1 MLSVGRIAAG
11 DGYRYLTSQVASHD
25 ATRAGERL
33 VSYYERTGMPPGV
46 WAGAQ
51 AVAFG
56 LEGAPTEEQ
65 MARLY
70 GRCADPNTGVVLG
83 RRMAEFRPLAERI
96 AARVRALGRTPTDD
110 ERAAIARAEQAR
122 GQPQAVTAFDL
133 TFSAPKSVSILWALG
148 GDEIRDAVQRAH
160 EGAWRDA
167 LAHFEADVACTRLG
181 AAGVA
186 QVDVDGV
193 TVAAFEHWFNRSGDP
208 QLHTHLA
215 VSAMVRPAGSGRWR
229 RLDSR
234 AMYRAAASVGERY
247 TGYLLGR
254 LRDDLGVSVRHRPGR
269 GDRLLPELD
278 GISDQLVDAFSS
290 RAAQIDATLA
300 RLVGEFT
307 DAHGHTPDRATTARL
322 AQQAALMDRPGTEQR
337 SWTAEREQWL
347 DRAGQVLG
355 VDPDRV
361 GPPVIAAAVG
371 RADRLPVEP
380 GPNPM
385 RADTLISRLEERGA
399 TWNRR
404 DVEREAAAVL
414 REAGVRVDDGSVT
427 VLVAAV
433 VEHEDSVSLDAPD
446 VGGPVPHALR
456 RADGSS
462 VFARRGE
469 QLYTST
475 AILAAERELAA
486 LAAVRSQSLTE
497 AARRYR
503 AGWAELDDDDLVRRV
518 AGAGSRIGE
527 LDTQICQA
535 EAATPALVR
544 AAGEATAAAAR
555 LRAEMPATSAVRA
568 EVAADGVAAA
578 RLAEIDR
585 ALAVRGLR
593 GPRGRERA
601 TLEAQAHALCGAR
614 PEIGLPPAIRAERV
628 AQRLHR
634 AEALDARAIAEADT
648 AVKTSATAVS
658 RHRTSLALLV
668 AARAEQA
675 EGRDALAGELAARQG
690 VAGRVSLV
698 GYLDGLGVDQAAA
711 MVRLADPSAPLT
723 ALVGP
728 AGSGKTTAL
737 AALVRAHTDAGRA
750 VHVLAPTA
758 VAAATLGDAVGVP
771 GRTVAS
777 ALRSWDLGRDLPGAG
792 DLILVDEAS
801 MATTLD
807 VRDVVRVAQ
816 DHGALVRLIG
826 DPRQARAVGAGGAL
840 DLVAHAGNAPTLTEL
855 HRFARP
861 WEAAASLRL
870 RDGDPGVIDVYAAH
884 GRVRSGSFAAML
896 EDTYRHYRDLTET
909 DPAGV
914 VMIVSDNH
922 SAQTLSERAR
932 ADRVADGRVEP
943 GGVVLHDGSVAGIG
957 DVIVTRRNDRQ
968 LRTGP
973 DGFVKNRDRWQVT
986 ARTPDGTLTVRRV
999 DSEQTATLP
1008 AGYVATHVELSY
1020 ALTGYG
1026 AQGLTVTTALA
1037 MVQPGDERSFAYVAA
1052 TRGTDTNM
1060 IRVVTETLDDEPSG
1074 HHPEQS
1080 ARDVLSA
1087 VLANEPSVTAGH
1099 AVEAAA
1105 AHEDDAA
1112 ELLNR
1117 HRHTTRTLAEQTLA
1131 AVLEARGAPDLLGA
1145 PDAWRLIDET
1155 ERSTERG
1162 LDPAAILATATDA
1175 QLATVDEATHVLR
1188 TERLYPTDVSAHVPH
1203 PALVAGLVPAT
1214 TAATPPDVA
1223 AYLDGLTTA
1232 LTRRRDTLAAQ
1243 YQNGPPPA
1251 WAARLGQP
1259 PSQPAARARWADNVA
1274 QVALWREAHNI
1285 TTDEPLGPSLPL
1297 GHRDG
1302 AARGRAAMAAEQA
1315 VDLARGKTANRT
1327 SGHTHYRGAYDPAPP
1342 VPTPQ
1347 HDRHLGR

>member
-51 AVAFG
+51 AAAFG
-56 LEGAPTEEQ
+56 LEGAPTEAQ
-65 MARLY
+65 MERLY
-70 GRCADPNTGVVLG
+70 GRCADPFTGALLG

-96 AARVRALGRTPTDD
+96 ATRVAGLGRTPTDE
-110 ERAAIARAEQAR
+110 ERAAIARSEQAR

-181 AAGVA
+181 AGGVA

-215 VSAMVRPAGSGRWR
+215 VSAMVRTAGSGRWR

-254 LRDDLGVSVRHRPGR
+254 LRDDLGVAVRHRPGR

-278 GISDQLVDAFSS
+278 GINDTLIDAFSS

-307 DAHGHTPDRATTARL
+307 DTHGHTPDRATTARL
-322 AQQAALMDRPGTEQR
+322 AQQAALMDRPATGQR
-337 SWTAEREQWL
+337 SWTAERRGWL
-347 DRAGQVLG
+347 ERAGQVLG
-355 VDPDRV
+355 VDVERV
-361 GPPVIAAAVG
+361 GAHVVAAVG
-371 RADRLPVEP
+371 RAGPPVEP
-380 GPNPM
+380 EPNPM
-385 RADTLISRLEERGA
+385 RAETVISRLEERGA

-414 REAGVRVDDGSVT
+414 REAGVRVDDRSVT
-427 VLVAAV
+427 ELVAAV
-433 VEHEDSVSLDAPD
+433 VGHEDSVSLDAPD
-446 VGGPVPHALR
+446 VGGRVPQALR

-462 VFARRGE
+462 VFTRRGE

-475 AILAAERELAA
+475 TILAAERELAA
-486 LAAVRSQSLTE
+486 LAAVRSQTSTE

-518 AGAGSRIGE
+518 AGAGTRIVE
-527 LDTQICQA
+527 LDTQIRRA
-535 EAATPALVR
+535 DAATPALER
-544 AAGEATAAAAR
+544 AAAEATAAAAR
-555 LRAEMPATSAVRA
+555 LRAEMPASSAVRA
-568 EVAADGVAAA
+568 ELAADDLAAA

-593 GPRGRERA
+593 RPRGRERA
-601 TLEAQAHALCGAR
+601 VLEDEARALRFER
-614 PEIGLPPAIRAERV
+614 PMITADVRYRAEL
-628 AQRLHR
+628 AAEGLGR
-634 AEALDARAIAEADT
+634 AEAVDARALAVADAAAGT
-648 AVKTSATAVS
+648 ATVAAS

-668 AARAEQA
+668 AARSEQA

-690 VAGRVSLV
+690 VAGRVSMI

-737 AALVRAHTDAGRA
+737 AALVRAHADAGPA

-758 VAAATLGDAVGVP
+758 VAATALGAAVGVP
-771 GRTVAS
+771 GRTIAS

-792 DLILVDEAS
+792 DLVLIDEAS

-807 VRDVVRVAQ
+807 VRDVVRVAH

-840 DLVAHAGNAPTLTEL
+840 DLVATAGNAPTLTEL

-861 WEAAASLRL
+861 WEGEASLRL
-870 RDGDPGVIDVYAAH
+870 RDGDTGVIDIYAAH
-884 GRVRSGSFAAML
+884 GRVRSGSYAAML
-896 EDTYRHYRDLTET
+896 EDTYRHYRDLTDT

-922 SAQTLSERAR
+922 SVQALSERAR
-932 ADRVADGRVEP
+932 ADRVAAGRVEP
-943 GGVVLHDGSVAGIG
+943 GGVVLHDGSVAGVG

-968 LRTGP
+968 LRSGP
-973 DGFVKNRDRWQVT
+973 EGFVKNRDRWEVT
-986 ARTPDGTLTVRRV
+986 GRTPDGTLTVRKV
-999 DSEQTATLP
+999 GSPATATLP
-1008 AGYVATHVELSY
+1008 AGYVAEHVELSY

-1037 MVQPGDERSFAYVAA
+1037 VVQPGDERSFAYVAA
-1052 TRGTDTNM
+1052 TRGTDNNM
-1060 IRVVTETLDDEPSG
+1060 IRVVTETLDDEPAG
-1074 HHPEQS
+1074 HHPERS
-1080 ARDVLSA
+1080 ARDVLGA
-1087 VLANEPSVTAGH
+1087 VLANEPAVTAGQ

-1105 AHEDDAA
+1105 ARHDDAA

-1131 AVLEARGAPDLLGA
+1131 TVLEARGASDLLGA
-1145 PDAWRLIDET
+1145 PDAWLLIDEA
-1155 ERSTERG
+1155 ERSTARG
-1162 LDPAAILATATDA
+1162 LDAAAILATATDD
-1175 QLATVDEATHVLR
+1175 QLATVEHATQVLR
-1188 TERLYPTDVSAHVPH
+1188 LERLYPTEVSVDVPY

-1214 TAATPPDVA
+1214 AAATPPDVA
-1223 AYLDGLTTA
+1223 AYLDGLTAA
-1232 LTRRRDTLAAQ
+1232 LTRRHDTLAAQ
-1243 YQNGPPPA
+1243 YQTGPAPA
-1251 WAARLGQP
+1251 WAASFGQP
-1259 PSQPAARARWADNVA
+1259 PSEPAARAAWADNVA
-1274 QVALWREAHNI
+1274 QVGLWREAHNI
-1285 TTDEPLGPSLPL
+1285 TTDDPLGPSLPL

-1302 AARGRAAMAAEQA
+1302 AARTRAANAADQA
-1315 VDLARGKTANRT
+1315 TELATGRTVNRT
-1327 SGHTHYRGAYDPAPP
+1327 SGHTRYSGAYDPAPP
-1342 VPTPQ
+1342 APTPQ